1 MLKNNYLLFIN
12 KFLLFLLHNFKYLNI
27 MEIKI
32 GSQQMLKILYILS
45 WIIFIG
51 LCIEAGGFIFNT
63 IYTLFIDPVKTPQFW
78 REIDLSA
85 LYAFNTT
92 HFITQ
97 GALISIVAVLQA
109 IIFYLI
115 VKIIH
120 DKKLDLAQPFNN
132 ATQRFV
138 SNAAY
143 LSIGIGLFSNWG
155 ASFAKWCTKQGVKMP
170 DIDAMRLDGADVWL
184 FMGIILLVIA
194 QIFKRGIE
202 IQTENELTV

>member
-1 MLKNNYLLFIN
+1 
-12 KFLLFLLHNFKYLNI
+12 

-63 IYTLFIDPVKTPQFW
+63 IFTLFIDPSKTPQFW
-78 REIDLSA
+78 SEIDLSA
-85 LYAFNTT
+85 LYAYNAT

-97 GALISIVAVLQA
+97 GSLISIVAVLKA
-109 IIFYLI
+109 ILFYLI

-132 ATQRFV
+132 ATQRFI
-138 SNAAY
+138 SNSAY

-155 ASFAKWCTKQGVKMP
+155 ANFAKWCTLQNVKMP
-170 DIDAMRLDGADVWL
+170 AVESMHMDGADVWL
-184 FMGIILLVIA
+184 FMGVILLVIA